1 MRESEA
7 APVVQHCGHGWL
19 VSARRR
25 SPGYRQLGG
34 GAFALL
40 IVEIDAAAEA
50 EDDDLLPS
58 FGHSEARTVEARR

>member
-1 MRESEA
+1 MRQPWTA
-7 APVVQHCGHGWL
+7 TVVQRCGHGWL

-40 IVEIDAAAEA
+40 IVEIGAAAA
-50 EDDDLLPS
+50 EDDDLLP
-58 FGHSEARTVEARR
+58 